1 MDLEAYGHQDVP
13 FEYLVEALNPARTL
27 AHHPLFQVMLAL
39 QNTAH
44 SGFDLPGAE
53 GRVQQ
58 VGAGTSRMDLL
69 LSVGERHAD
78 DGTPAGLDITVE
90 YNTDIFTERTVESLI
105 QRWRRLLETALTD
118 PDLPVSDIDLL
129 TTAERATL
137 LCQGNST
144 ATHPA
149 PATTTLPALLTAQA
163 AHTPHAPAVT
173 YGGDVMTYAE
183 LDARANRLA
192 RVLIARGVG
201 PERVVAVCLS
211 RTSEAVVALLA
222 ILKAGGAYLPVDP
235 AYPAGRIAFMLG
247 DAEPVVVLADS
258 GTVRLL
264 PPPWPR
270 PPSQRRCAYSTP
282 RTWCAPVPDRTPPR
296 WQTVSGWGRSR
307 PETWRTSSTH
317 PGPRERRRVWRCS
330 IPRWSG

>member
-1 MDLEAYGHQDVP
+1 VGFVWPGWLHGGLVEVAGAEGATLFMALHAGLVAVLTRLGAGEDVVVGSVIAGRGDEALEDLVGFFVNTLVLRVDASGRPGFRELLGRVRGVDLEAYGHQDVP

-163 AHTPHAPAVT
+163 AHTPHAPAV
-173 YGGDVMTYAE
+173 
-183 LDARANRLA
+183 
-192 RVLIARGVG
+192 
-201 PERVVAVCLS
+201 
-211 RTSEAVVALLA
+211 
-222 ILKAGGAYLPVDP
+222 
-235 AYPAGRIAFMLG
+235 
-247 DAEPVVVLADS
+247 
-258 GTVRLL
+258 
-264 PPPWPR
+264 
-270 PPSQRRCAYSTP
+270 
-282 RTWCAPVPDRTPPR
+282 
-296 WQTVSGWGRSR
+296 
-307 PETWRTSSTH
+307 
-317 PGPRERRRVWRCS
+317 
-330 IPRWSG
+330 